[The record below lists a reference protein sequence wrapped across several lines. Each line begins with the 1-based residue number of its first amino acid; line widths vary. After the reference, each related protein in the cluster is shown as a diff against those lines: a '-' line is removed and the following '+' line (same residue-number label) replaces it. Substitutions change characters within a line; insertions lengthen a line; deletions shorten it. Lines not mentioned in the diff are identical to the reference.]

1 MHYRNAIGMPLLGDK
16 RKLEGYV
23 LYKIKELL
31 SIKKIY
37 ITIINVLIFIVSIG
51 IAIIIIIIIITI
63 NFITISIIPVF
74 VKSARQIC

>member
-1 MHYRNAIGMPLLGDK
+1 MPLLGGK

-74 VKSARQIC
+74 VKSAWQIC